1 MLSTSWSQPGYP
13 GGYPAHGAGYP
24 YPQHQLEE
32 ANRRLMMHSSAAHLT
47 NSGQQMHASYTQQ
60 TAFGQSQAAGSSQ
73 FSQPGPAGQEMFSQ
87 SQHSNNSTLRKPVQS
102 QQKPVLASEFT
113 VAGRYIFLFNVIH
126 SNTIHFPL
134 WSTGAVVLTC
144 QLLILIY
151 LFCHKPPHYIL

>member
-1 MLSTSWSQPGYP
+1 MFPLQVSILCLNKILFLCFRSRQKGGHRSQSQERMLSTSWSQPGYP
-13 GGYPAHGAGYP
+13 GGPGYPPHGSGYP

-47 NSGQQMHASYTQQ
+47 NSGQQQLHASYTQQ

-87 SQHSNNSTLRKPVQS
+87 SQHSNTSTLRKPVQS

-113 VAGRYIFLFNVIH
+113 VAGK
-126 SNTIHFPL
+126 
-134 WSTGAVVLTC
+134 
-144 QLLILIY
+144 Y
-151 LFCHKPPHYIL
+151 LY